1 MRAAKVIEYNDNRL
15 KVEVIVTVYLFH
27 TDKHVSIE
35 YDADSCKNEPL
46 Y

>member
-1 MRAAKVIEYNDNRL
+1 MRAAKVTEYSINHLR
-15 KVEVIVTVYLFH
+15 VEAIVTVYLFR

-46 Y
+46 H